1 MVGLARN
8 GGRSREKKIHVNLTS
23 LVGQGNTVRGG
34 RELHRMVEAQEM
46 HDEGNQGGEKVK
58 T

>member
-8 GGRSREKKIHVNLTS
+8 GGRSREKKIHVNITS
-23 LVGQGNTVRGG
+23 L
-34 RELHRMVEAQEM
+34 VEAQEM
-46 HDEGNQGGEKVK
+46 HDEGNHGGEKVR